1 MSSSWL
7 PSAPSVPSVTPA
19 RTAERGPWSTPV
31 LLGLVRAEVRKTL
44 STSAWWALLIP
55 AGLLGMLVTLI
66 VAASSGLGFMPS
78 FAQLIGLDIFS
89 AKFAVLFGAVC
100 ATAEYRHRTITT
112 SYLTAAG
119 RAQLVVA
126 KAVVAA
132 VVGAGYGVVSAA
144 CGLLGMVLG
153 GGDLSGGTGATL
165 RLSALAVLLFALWAV
180 LGVGVGMLIS
190 NQLAAIVVLLVYLM
204 LAEKMVVNLVAIS
217 DIGHIDDFVP
227 GGAATATLNH
237 LADDGLLGGTLSTG
251 TSPWWLTLLVFAGY
265 AVVALLAGAAVAQ
278 RRDVT

>member
-1 MSSSWL
+1 MSSSSL
-7 PSAPSVPSVTPA
+7 PSAQSVPPA
-19 RTAERGPWSTPV
+19 RTVEHGPWSMPV
-31 LLGLVRAEVRKTL
+31 LLGLVRAEARKTL

-66 VAASSGLGFMPS
+66 MAAGGGLGFSPS
-78 FAQLIGLDIFS
+78 FAQMIALDFFS
-89 AKFAVLFGAVC
+89 AKFAVVFGAVC

-119 RAQLVVA
+119 RAQLVLA

-132 VVGAGYGVVSAA
+132 VVGAGYGVASAA

-153 GGDLSGGTGATL
+153 GGDMSGGTGAVL
-165 RLSALAVLLFALWAV
+165 RLSAMAVLLFALWAV

-190 NQLAAIVVLLVYLM
+190 NQLAAIVLVLVYLM
-204 LAEKMVVNLVAIS
+204 LAEKMVVNLVALG
-217 DIGHIDDFVP
+217 DFGHIDDFVP
-227 GGAATATLNH
+227 GGAATATLNQ
-237 LADDGLLGGTLSTG
+237 LADDGLLGGTLTTS
-251 TSPWWLTLLVFAGY
+251 TSPWWVTLPVFAGY
-265 AVVALLAGAAVAQ
+265 AALALLGGAAVAQ